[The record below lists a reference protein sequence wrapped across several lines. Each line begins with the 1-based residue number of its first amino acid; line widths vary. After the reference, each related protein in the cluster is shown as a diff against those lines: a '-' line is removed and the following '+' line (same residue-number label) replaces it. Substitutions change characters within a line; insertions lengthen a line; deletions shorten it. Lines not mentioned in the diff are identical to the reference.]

1 MLLQPFSYSL
11 SEFRFCMLIMKL
23 SGFAALNMGTKH
35 PGKLVTCLLDSVL
48 INEPL
53 EMIFGA

>member
-1 MLLQPFSYSL
+1 
-11 SEFRFCMLIMKL
+11 MLIMKL